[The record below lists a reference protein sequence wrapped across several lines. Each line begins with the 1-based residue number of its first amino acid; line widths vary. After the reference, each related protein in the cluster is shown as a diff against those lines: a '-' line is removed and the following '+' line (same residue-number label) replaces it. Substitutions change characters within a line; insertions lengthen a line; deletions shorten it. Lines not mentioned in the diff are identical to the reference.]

1 MTTEERGTDG
11 GKKVTFKLN
20 EETERRGAK
29 EEVEDSIREIK
40 LMREE
45 RMAFGENIREERK
58 VVMESL
64 KIKERFWE
72 ERIKGLEEKIR

>member
-1 MTTEERGTDG
+1 LTTEERGTDG

-29 EEVEDSIREIK
+29 EKVEDSIREIK

-45 RMAFGENIREERK
+45 RMGKYKGGKKSSHGKFEDQG
-58 VVMESL
+58 
-64 KIKERFWE
+64 KILGGKD
-72 ERIKGLEEKIR
+72 